1 MASLSLK
8 HISKI
13 YDGTTLAVKDFN
25 MDIRDREFIV
35 FVGPSGCGKS
45 TTLRMIAGLE
55 DISAGELS
63 IGGTVVNDLE
73 PRDRGIAMV
82 FQNYALYPHMTV
94 YENMA
99 FSLRTAKEKKE
110 VIHKKVMEAAE
121 ALGITEYLSRKPKAL
136 SGGQRQRV
144 ALGRAIV
151 REPKV
156 FLFDEPLSNLDAK
169 LRASMRAE
177 IIRLWE
183 RLGTT
188 FIYVTHDQVEAM
200 TMGSRIVVMK
210 DGVVRQI
217 DTPARLYRHPADLFV
232 AGFIGTPRMNILPV
246 TLTREEG
253 SETVTLHITG
263 TPHTLHVPFA
273 HLDRLPARYM
283 PPAARGEEAPSLL
296 LGIRPEDLRPLPAD
310 AAPAAGKTLPLRVTV
325 VENLGGESLVYA
337 TMEGDSTASAKGDS
351 TATRGTTDMIFKTG
365 ADCTLSRGDTATVIL
380 DLNRLHIFDAGS
392 EKSLLPPVPT
402 EICLPCILSSD
413 TLTVAGHSLPLPPA
427 LQDDQRATVT
437 EELILPSDALRME
450 KGASPASFP
459 VTLLSVED
467 LSDTSAAPSEAEQN
481 DTQNK
486 KGEGCQAP
494 RLCRCTL
501 GSHVLYVVASLPA
514 GTKPGD
520 TLSLVP
526 DLSRLAVPHA
536 GITPPLT
543 ENRLPGRIARRE
555 KRLVRAGAP
564 AFALEIAD
572 QTITADPDLL
582 ARLFAVRGTSILRAD
597 LLLSLP
603 LDAVGAELRQTSGET
618 SDSHASI
625 SREMEVAADF
635 NGGDAAGIG
644 NPTATI
650 ESWAMRAAEGGESR
664 EIPASTTSLN
674 TLPARVEAVLD
685 YSPGPVLLRLTVGAG
700 HKLLCR
706 MTGGGDIRA
715 GDHVDLRLD
724 TARLSVLDRATEPPT
739 VIV

>member
-25 MDIRDREFIV
+25 MEIQDREFIV

-55 DISAGELS
+55 DISAGELT

-217 DTPARLYRHPADLFV
+217 DTPTQLYRHPADLFV

-246 TLTREEG
+246 TLTREEN
-253 SETVTLHITG
+253 SPTVSLHIQG
-263 TPHTLHVPFA
+263 TSHTLCVPFEY
-273 HLDRLPARYM
+273 LDRLPARYM
-283 PPAARGEEAPSLL
+283 PPTAHEKEAPSLL
-296 LGIRPEDLRPLPAD
+296 LGIRAEDLCLVPAD
-310 AAPAAGKTLPLRVTV
+310 ATPTRGDTLPLRVTV

-337 TMEGDSTASAKGDS
+337 TLEGDLGQTNAKKADAEAADTTASTDDDGKHQQAK
-351 TATRGTTDMIFKTG
+351 TAAERHKTDVIFKVG
-365 ADCTLSRGDTATVIL
+365 ADCSLSRGDSASVS
-380 DLNRLHIFDAGS
+380 LNISRLHIFDAES
-392 EKSLLPPVPT
+392 EKSLLPPIPS
-402 EICLPCILSSD
+402 EISLPCVLTKD

-427 LQDDQRATVT
+427 LQDKKRGPVRG
-437 EELILPSDALRME
+437 ELTLPSDAVRLERA
-450 KGASPASFP
+450 ASPASFP
-459 VTLLSVED
+459 VTLLSAEK
-467 LSDTSAAPSEAEQN
+467 LTNTQEMANRRAHESEKSTP
-481 DTQNK
+481 DHT
-486 KGEGCQAP
+486 
-494 RLCRCTL
+494 RHLCRCTL
-501 GSHVLYVVASLPA
+501 GPHILYAVATPPEGFA
-514 GTKPGD
+514 PGD

-526 DLSRLAVPHA
+526 DLSRLSVRQADV
-536 GITPPLT
+536 TPPPV
-543 ENRLPGRIARRE
+543 ENRLPGRIVRQ
-555 KRLVRAGAP
+555 KKQLVRAGAP
-564 AFALEIAD
+564 AFVFEIAD
-572 QTITADPDLL
+572 QPVTADPDLL
-582 ARLFAVRGTSILRAD
+582 ARLFSIRGTSILRAD
-597 LLLSLP
+597 LLFSLP
-603 LDAVGAELRQTSGET
+603 FDAVEVEPYRDTSHGGNTPSDVASDTAGEAR
-618 SDSHASI
+618 D
-625 SREMEVAADF
+625 
-635 NGGDAAGIG
+635 
-644 NPTATI
+644 
-650 ESWAMRAAEGGESR
+650 
-664 EIPASTTSLN
+664 
-674 TLPARVEAVLD
+674 TLIARVDAVLD
-685 YSPGPVLLRLTVGAG
+685 YTPGPVLLRLTVGAG
-700 HKLLCR
+700 HSLLCR
-706 MTGGGDIRA
+706 MPTGEAVKA
-715 GDHVDLRLD
+715 GESVSLRPD
-724 TARLSVLDRATEPPT
+724 ASRLSVLDRATQPPT